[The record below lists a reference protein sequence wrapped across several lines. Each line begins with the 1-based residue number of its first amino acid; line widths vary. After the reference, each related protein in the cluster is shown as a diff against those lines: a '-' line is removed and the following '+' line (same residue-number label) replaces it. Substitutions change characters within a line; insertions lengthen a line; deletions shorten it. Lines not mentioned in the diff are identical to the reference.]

1 MNKIRRKKIT
11 ITIMTLKNYIVFKE
25 YDSIES
31 IKDEIEDILWEEEDS
46 YDNMPEN
53 LQYSIRGEES
63 NEAIDNL
70 EDAIDFLEEVIDI
83 FDSDKDRKIKEKE
96 MNNYIN
102 QAIYSLKQII

>member
-1 MNKIRRKKIT
+1 MNKTRRKKIT

-63 NEAIDNL
+63 SEAIDGL
-70 EDAIDFLEEVIDI
+70 EDAVDFLEEVIDI

>member
-46 YDNMPEN
+46 YDNMSEN

-70 EDAIDFLEEVIDI
+70 EDAVDFLEEVIDI

>member
-70 EDAIDFLEEVIDI
+70 EDAVDFLEEVIDI